1 MKRFIMMSMAIAA
14 VVAVH
19 AQSSVTS
26 TLAKE
31 AAKVCSE
38 QRCQQSYFQRF
49 KQCICEQSPLYCQQ
63 GQFCL
68 QQG

>member
-31 AAKVCSE
+31 AAKAAVS
-38 QRCQQSYFQRF
+38 SAAS
-49 KQCICEQSPLYCQQ
+49 KVTSSASSNASVSKALYCQR